1 VFFLR
6 DPFTVPRPLRPD
18 LLIDAD
24 PYIERNV
31 TALLC
36 HESQFFEWLP
46 YDAGFADKVPD
57 PGDDA
62 ARRAFIVEHW
72 LSRKVED
79 VSRFGNVWRER
90 HPGTPVPAY
99 LEAYEFSEYG
109 RAPTPAE
116 LAWFE

>member
-1 VFFLR
+1 MKNSLDYEINHNYRVG
-6 DPFTVPRPLRPD
+6 
-18 LLIDAD
+18 
-24 PYIERNV
+24 
-31 TALLC
+31 
-36 HESQFFEWLP
+36 
-46 YDAGFADKVPD
+46 YDDGFADEVPD

-79 VSRFGNVWRER
+79 VSRFDNVWRER
-90 HPGTPVPAY
+90 HPGTPVPTY